1 MKAYMGSGFTPLVV
15 QRNKALYSDIAER
28 LTKQAQ
34 FYLNAQGQGEERR
47 LIMIFVMTLSR
58 IVCYLF
64 PMGCFLGCL
73 LSLLYKDFC
82 IIIMFIHAKT
92 KPYLRFERRLYL

>member
-1 MKAYMGSGFTPLVV
+1 MAISCLCSGSNTDANRAYTYDANGSMTKNG
-15 QRNKALYSDIAER
+15 NKSITWTSFNKPKPGSDAVEVNIICVI
-28 LTKQAQ
+28 KH
-34 FYLNAQGQGEERR
+34 G

-82 IIIMFIHAKT
+82 IT
-92 KPYLRFERRLYL
+92 